1 MLEEN
6 IAKRNARQNYEL
18 ASNIATLVG
27 FSMGGKKGQRPPS
40 LYTLYPELF
49 AYEKE
54 VEDYNVISS
63 EGLRS
68 MMQEAERI
76 MEGWENPNE

>member
-1 MLEEN
+1 MRELLMLEEN

-49 AYEKE
+49 AYENE
-54 VEDYNVISS
+54 MEDYNNFRAAM
-63 EGLRS
+63 LNK
-68 MMQEAERI
+68 AKKK
-76 MEGWENPNE
+76 MED